1 MQNYKNNDIVN
12 HREEIRNAL
21 LGELA
26 DKYFTNHK
34 RIKYSLIND
43 LQLNSAL
50 EVLNNKTEYKKI
62 LAIN

>member
-21 LGELA
+21 LAELA